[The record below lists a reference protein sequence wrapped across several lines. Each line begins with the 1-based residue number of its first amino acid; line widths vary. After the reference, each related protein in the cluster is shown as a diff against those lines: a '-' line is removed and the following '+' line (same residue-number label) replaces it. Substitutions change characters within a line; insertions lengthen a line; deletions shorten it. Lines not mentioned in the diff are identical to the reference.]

1 MFVEY
6 ICSNLVALLAALIF
20 IISYSMYMYFLV
32 LEIKPSQFIN
42 LTFAFYKLT
51 IMTGNNV
58 RFLIM
63 KNTKKFANLWWLNL
77 GTEFDLSTGWIF
89 YCAQVKK
96 FTCSWLKS
104 CACFKILVSLVT
116 VYGHFWSFRDLLP
129 FICLKVSQLPH
140 HIPMLQSS

>member
-32 LEIKPSQFIN
+32 LEIKLSQFIN

-89 YCAQVKK
+89 YCVWFEISYTSKISNTLLN
-96 FTCSWLKS
+96 FIWH
-104 CACFKILVSLVT
+104 CFIFGSYWSLNRSKALHMYIHST
-116 VYGHFWSFRDLLP
+116 
-129 FICLKVSQLPH
+129 K
-140 HIPMLQSS
+140 

>member
-63 KNTKKFANLWWLNL
+63 KNTKKFANL
-77 GTEFDLSTGWIF
+77 
-89 YCAQVKK
+89 
-96 FTCSWLKS
+96 
-104 CACFKILVSLVT
+104 
-116 VYGHFWSFRDLLP
+116 
-129 FICLKVSQLPH
+129 
-140 HIPMLQSS
+140 